1 MRLCGYF
8 ALIALGLSIANAS
21 AQQQR
26 TATRAQ
32 SAPAPTRPTETQHA
46 QASKPLNNNDARMA
60 ASAMQRNGG
69 SLLKATLSAPTDPGQ
84 AQLSNVS
91 YFSVPEP
98 EPRVIKKHDQ
108 VTIIIREESEFNSE
122 GTTETKKDA
131 AIDARITEFL
141 KLDLKEFQLK
151 GGGISEVPPS
161 IVAEGTREFTGE
173 GTVDRED
180 SFTARIT
187 ARVIDVKPNGTLV
200 LEGRKQITMD
210 DEYQRFL
217 VTGIARAED
226 VSADNTILSTNLAD
240 FNLRKTHK
248 GNVRNATKKGFIPKL
263 LDVINPF

>member
-1 MRLCGYF
+1 MRFSTCF
-8 ALIALGLSIANAS
+8 AVVALASCAAIAS
-21 AQQQR
+21 AQQQPTNR
-26 TATRAQ
+26 SQ
-32 SAPAPTRPTETQHA
+32 SAAAPTRSSETQPA
-46 QASKPLNNNDARMA
+46 QPAKQLNNNDARVA

-69 SLLKATLSAPTDPGQ
+69 SLLKATLSTPTDPGQ
-84 AQLSNVS
+84 AQLANVS

-108 VTIIIREESEFNSE
+108 ITVIIREESEFSSE
-122 GTTETKKDA
+122 GNTETKKEA
-131 AIDARITEFL
+131 NMDARVTEFI
-141 KLDLKEFQLK
+141 KLDLKDFAIR
-151 GGGISEVPPS
+151 GGGIGDTPPS
-161 IVAEGTREFTGE
+161 IVGEGTREFKGE

-187 ARVIDVKPNGTLV
+187 ARVIDVKPNGSLV
-200 LEGRKQITMD
+200 LEGRKRITMD
-210 DEYQRFL
+210 DEYQQFL

-226 VSADNTILSTNLAD
+226 VSADNTVLSTQLAD